1 MCVFMHNFQKNCYF
15 FKEKNL
21 EKTKKLSIYDKKSN
35 IVAHK
40 IHIFFKMVKKLYFNS
55 ILCKNVCFYA
65 QLVKKCYFFKEKSL
79 EKPKIVYL

>member
-1 MCVFMHNFQKNCYF
+1 MHNFQKNCYF

-35 IVAHK
+35 IVAQK

-65 QLVKKCYFFKEKSL
+65 QLLFF
-79 EKPKIVYL
+79 